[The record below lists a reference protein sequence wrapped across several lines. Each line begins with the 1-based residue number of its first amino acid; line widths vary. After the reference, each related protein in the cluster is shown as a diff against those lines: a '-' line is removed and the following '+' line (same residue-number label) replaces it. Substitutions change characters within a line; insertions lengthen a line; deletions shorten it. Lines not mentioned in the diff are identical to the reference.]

1 VVFGLV
7 ALLIVVPLGYC
18 SLPLTQVAA
27 LTVAVY
33 DDKNQAIT
41 SNMEA
46 VFLDDAGGEIQRI
59 TPKTPGSWDNRLHWW
74 SHSSHDT
81 SLLRP
86 KDARRARTV
95 TVSAES
101 CESAS
106 LPVTLQWSYEPISL
120 FPHGSGAAFLYYQF
134 ERDVVL
140 KCR

>member
-1 VVFGLV
+1 VVVGLV
-7 ALLIVVPLGYC
+7 ASLIVLPLGYC

-33 DDKNQAIT
+33 DDRSRAIT
-41 SNMEA
+41 GNMEA
-46 VFLDDAGGEIQRI
+46 VFLDDAGREIQRI

-86 KDARRARTV
+86 TDARRARTV
-95 TVSAES
+95 TVSAEG

-120 FPHGSGAAFLYYQF
+120 FPHGSGAAFLFYQF
-134 ERDVVL
+134 ERDIVL